1 MRTLRPLDVA
11 RDAAALHAVYGDT
24 QSCTYLSHEAFDSV
38 AETRVQLETWT
49 AGLEALSWAVI
60 DPPDGEALGRVALV
74 PVRPEVFEVAVML
87 VPAAAG
93 RGLAFRAMGEAL
105 DHAFDALGARRVEA
119 DIDPD
124 NRASVSL
131 FTRLGFAS
139 EGRLRAAW
147 RTHLGVR
154 DTLLMGLLAAD
165 PRPWHRARPT

>member
-1 MRTLRPLDVA
+1 DVA

-87 VPAAAG
+87 VPAAMERGRIAGHIKRPKGTHDGSIAVKG
-93 RGLAFRAMGEAL
+93 RGVA
-105 DHAFDALGARRVEA
+105 
-119 DIDPD
+119 
-124 NRASVSL
+124 
-131 FTRLGFAS
+131 
-139 EGRLRAAW
+139 
-147 RTHLGVR
+147 
-154 DTLLMGLLAAD
+154 
-165 PRPWHRARPT
+165 